1 MIVTQNYYKGK
12 EYMLQIKNISKS
24 YTTGDFT
31 QKALDGVS
39 VNFRRSEFVAILGP
53 SGSGKTTFLN
63 VIGGLDKYDAG
74 DLVINGK
81 HTKDFS
87 DSDWD
92 SYRNNSIGFIFQ
104 SYNLITHL
112 NIIDNVEMGMT
123 LSGVSDAEKRQKAL
137 DALERVGLKDHVHKK
152 PNQLSGGQMQRVAIA
167 RALAND
173 PDIIL
178 ADEPTGAL
186 DKKTSRQIM
195 DLIKEIADDKL
206 VIMVTHNPQ
215 LAEEYADRI
224 VSFEDGQVSGDTNPY
239 DDVEPDSSYD
249 LKKTSMSYKTALKLS
264 GRNISTKK
272 GRTFLTAL
280 ASSIGIIGIA
290 LILSLS
296 DGFQIQIDKYQS
308 NALNEFPVFI
318 AQAATVM
325 DEETIE
331 QNQEQMKNMISGE
344 REFADTDYV
353 VLEDVSMETT
363 LHTNLFTDEFMQYL
377 KDIDP
382 DICSSIGY
390 TRSVSMNALKKDSN
404 GKAGWYT
411 FASGISGFV
420 DSMSG
425 GMMSISISSVGL
437 SSYPET
443 VGESSTSYLE
453 NYYDVIEGK
462 MPENIHEVVLIVES
476 DNSVSRD
483 IMAGLGFDVSG
494 DTVDFSDI
502 IGTEY
507 KLVGNDAF
515 YTKSEYGIYIQNTDY
530 NTMYDNE
537 DNITI
542 TICGVLRLK
551 ADQQI
556 GLLGTGIA
564 YSDELV
570 QKVIDLNIDSQM
582 MQDILTSEIDV
593 TPTSPMS
600 PVDDATRNSLVLQY
614 GGSSEPYAIFL
625 YPQNFD
631 EKEKVLEYLDA
642 YNATADDEHQIIY
655 TDMSETITELTGSI
669 MNAVTI
675 VLVAFASISLVVSLI
690 MIAIITYISVLERTK
705 EIGVLRALGARKK
718 DITRVF
724 NAETL
729 IIGVASGALAIGI
742 SYLLTIPI
750 NAVIY
755 KITELPNVA
764 VLNPLYALALV
775 IVSVVLT
782 VIGGAIP
789 ARMAAK
795 KDPVAALRS
804 E

>member
-1 MIVTQNYYKGK
+1 
-12 EYMLQIKNISKS
+12 MLQIKGISKS
-24 YTTGDFT
+24 YTTGEFT
-31 QKALDGVS
+31 QKALDEVS
-39 VNFRRSEFVAILGP
+39 VNFRKSEFVAVLGP

-63 VIGGLDKYDAG
+63 VIGGLDKYDSG
-74 DLVINGK
+74 DLVINGRS
-81 HTKDFS
+81 TKDFS

-112 NIIDNVEMGMT
+112 SIMDNVEMGMT
-123 LSGVSDAEKRQKAL
+123 LSGVSDAEKKRKAL

-224 VSFEDGQVSGDTNPY
+224 VNFEDGHVVGDTNPY
-239 DDVEPDSSYD
+239 EEAETDEGYS
-249 LKKTSMSYKTALKLS
+249 LKKTAMKYKTAIKLS
-264 GRNISTKK
+264 ARNISTKK

-296 DGFQIQIDKYQS
+296 DGLQIQIDKYQS
-308 NALNEFPVFI
+308 DALNEFPLFI
-318 AQAATVM
+318 SQQVTLM
-325 DEETIE
+325 DEEAIKE
-331 QNQEQMKNMISGE
+331 SQAQMESFVTGE
-344 REFADTDYV
+344 RELADTDYV
-353 VLEDVSMETT
+353 ILDEVKKDSTVYI
-363 LHTNLFTDEFMQYL
+363 NQFTDEYMTYL
-377 KDIDP
+377 ENIDP
-382 DICSSIGY
+382 AICSSIGY
-390 TRSVSMNALKKDSN
+390 TRSVAMNVIRKNADGNVTWHTLS
-404 GKAGWYT
+404 
-411 FASGISGFV
+411 SGIGAMM
-420 DSMSG
+420 DSMTASG
-425 GMMSISISSVGL
+425 GMAGFNMTGIGL

-443 VGESSTSYLE
+443 LDKNAVSYLE
-453 NYYDVIEGK
+453 YYYDVLEGAL
-462 MPENIHEVVLIVES
+462 PANPHEVVLVVDS
-476 DNSVSRD
+476 DNTVTRD
-483 IMAGLGFDVSG
+483 IMVALGFDQNAETIS
-494 DTVDFSDI
+494 FKDI

-507 KLVGNDAF
+507 QLVGNDVF

-530 NTMYDNE
+530 NAMYDNE
-537 DNITI
+537 KNITI
-542 TICGVLRLK
+542 KISGVIRLK
-551 ADQQI
+551 ADQSI

-564 YSDELV
+564 YSDDLV
-570 QKVIDLNIDSQM
+570 QEVIDMNMASQM
-582 MQDILTSEIDV
+582 VNDIKTSDIDV
-593 TPTSPMS
+593 TPTNPMS
-600 PVDDATRNSLVLQY
+600 PVDESGKTGLLLKY
-614 GGSSEPYAIFL
+614 GGSSQPFAIFL
-625 YPQNFD
+625 YPSNFE
-631 EKEKVLEYLDA
+631 EKELVIEYLDA
-642 YNATADDEHQIIY
+642 YNEKAAEGEKVYY
-655 TDMSETITELTGSI
+655 TDASATITEMTNGI
-669 MNAVTI
+669 MKAVTL
-675 VLVAFASISLVVSLI
+675 VLVAFAAISLVVSLI

-729 IIGVASGALAIGI
+729 IIGITSGALAIGI
-742 SYLLTIPI
+742 AYLLTIPI
-750 NAVIY
+750 NMIIY
-755 KITELPNVA
+755 NLTELKNVA
-764 VLNPLYALALV
+764 VLNPLYALGLV
-775 IVSVVLT
+775 VISVVLT
-782 VIGGAIP
+782 VIGGMIP
-789 ARMAAK
+789 AKMAAK

>member
-1 MIVTQNYYKGK
+1 
-12 EYMLQIKNISKS
+12 MLQIKNISKS

-39 VNFRRSEFVAILGP
+39 VNFRRNEFVAILGQ

-63 VIGGLDKYDAG
+63 VIGGLDKYDDG

-81 HTKDFS
+81 TTKDFS

-112 NIIDNVEMGMT
+112 SIMDNVEMGMT
-123 LSGVSDAEKRQKAL
+123 LSGVSDEEKKQKAL
-137 DALERVGLKDHVHKK
+137 DALERVGLKDHIHKK

-186 DKKTSRQIM
+186 DKTTSRQIM

-224 VSFEDGQVSGDTNPY
+224 VSFEDGHVIDDTNPY
-239 DDVEPDSSYD
+239 NDIETDSLYE

-280 ASSIGIIGIA
+280 ASSIGLIGIA

-318 AQAATVM
+318 AQTATIM
-325 DEETIE
+325 DEETVE
-331 QNQEQMKNMISGE
+331 KSKEQMKDLMSGE
-344 REFADTDYV
+344 RDFADTDYV
-353 VLEDVSMETT
+353 VLEDVNTETVM
-363 LHTNLFTDEFMQYL
+363 HTNLFTDEFMQYL
-377 KDIDP
+377 KNIDP
-382 DICSSIGY
+382 NICGSIGY
-390 TRSVSMNALKKDSN
+390 TRSVSMNALKKDGN
-404 GKAGWYT
+404 GNVNWHT
-411 FASGISGFV
+411 FASGISGFI
-420 DSMSG
+420 DSMSSSMG
-425 GMMSISISSVGL
+425 AISVSSVGL

-443 VGESSTSYLE
+443 LGENATPYLE
-453 NYYDVIEGK
+453 TYYDVIEGK
-462 MPENIHEVVLIVES
+462 MPENIYEVVLIVES
-476 DNSVSRD
+476 DNSVNRD
-483 IMAGLGFDVSG
+483 TMAGLGFDVSG
-494 DTVDFSDI
+494 DKVDFSDI

-507 KLVGNDAF
+507 KLVGNDVF

-530 NTMYDNE
+530 NAMYENE
-537 DNITI
+537 NNITI
-542 TICGVLRLK
+542 TISGVLRLK
-551 ADQQI
+551 ANQQI

-564 YSDELV
+564 YSDDLV
-570 QKVIDLNIDSQM
+570 QKVIDLNTDSQLIK
-582 MQDILTSEIDV
+582 DILVSEIDV

-614 GGSSEPYAIFL
+614 GGSSEPFAIFL

-631 EKEKVLEYLDA
+631 EKASLLAYLDE
-642 YNATADDEHQIIY
+642 YNKTADEKHQIIY

-729 IIGVASGALAIGI
+729 IIGVVSGALAIGI

-755 KITELPNVA
+755 NITELPNVA
-764 VLNPLYALALV
+764 VLNPLYAFGLV
-775 IVSVVLT
+775 VISVILT
-782 VIGGAIP
+782 VIGGSIP
-789 ARMAAK
+789 AKMAAN

>member
-1 MIVTQNYYKGK
+1 
-12 EYMLQIKNISKS
+12 MLQIKNISKS

-31 QKALDGVS
+31 QKALDEVS
-39 VNFRRSEFVAILGP
+39 VNFRRNEFVAILGP

-63 VIGGLDKYDAG
+63 VIGGLDKYDSG

-81 HTKDFS
+81 STKDFS

-112 NIIDNVEMGMT
+112 SIMDNVEMGMT
-123 LSGVSDAEKRQKAL
+123 LSGVSDEEKRQKAL
-137 DALERVGLKDHVHKK
+137 NALEKVGLKDHINKK

-224 VSFEDGQVSGDTNPY
+224 VNFDDGHVVGDSNPY
-239 DDVEPDSSYD
+239 SDVDTDSNYS
-249 LKKTSMSYKTALKLS
+249 LKKTSMKFRTALKLS
-264 GRNISTKK
+264 ARNISTKK

-318 AQAATVM
+318 AQQVTVI
-325 DEETIE
+325 DEEAAMK
-331 QNQEQMKNMISGE
+331 QHEQMQSMITGE

-353 VLEDVSMETT
+353 VLSDASAEST
-363 LHTNLFTDEFMQYL
+363 LYINQFTDEFMEYL
-377 KDIDP
+377 DNVDP
-382 DICSSIGY
+382 DICNSIGY
-390 TRSVSMNALKKDSN
+390 TRSVAMNALKKNDDGTVTLN
-404 GKAGWYT
+404 A
-411 FASGISGFV
+411 FASGISGLI
-420 DSMSG
+420 DSMANSG
-425 GMMSISISSVGL
+425 GMSGFSMSSIGL

-443 VGESSTSYLE
+443 VDDSSTSYLE
-453 NYYDVIEGK
+453 TYYDVIQGSF
-462 MPENIHEVVLIVES
+462 PTNTHEVVVIVES
-476 DNSVSRD
+476 DNSVSRTV
-483 IMAGLGFDVSG
+483 MEALGFDVSG
-494 DTVDFSDI
+494 DTVSFDDI

-515 YTKSEYGIYIQNTDY
+515 YSKTDYGVYMQNTDLE
-530 NTMYDNE
+530 TMYNDE
-537 DNITI
+537 SNIAI
-542 TICGVLRLK
+542 KICGIVRLK
-551 ADQQI
+551 ADQTI
-556 GLLGTGIA
+556 GLLGTGIG
-564 YSDELV
+564 YSDDLV
-570 QKVIDLNIDSQM
+570 QELIDLNSGSAMIK
-582 MQDILTSEIDV
+582 DIMASDIDV
-593 TPTSPMS
+593 TPTNPLSA
-600 PVDDATRNSLVLQY
+600 VDENGKKALLLQY

-631 EKEKVLEYLDA
+631 EKEKLIAYLDE
-642 YNATADDEHQIIY
+642 YNATADEGYEIIY

-669 MNAVTI
+669 MSAVTI

-729 IIGVASGALAIGI
+729 IIGIVSGALAIGI

-750 NAVIY
+750 NMVIY
-755 KITELPNVA
+755 KLTELENVA
-764 VLNPLYALALV
+764 VLNPLYAAGLV
-775 IVSVVLT
+775 AISVVLT

-789 ARMAAK
+789 AKWAAK
-795 KDPVAALRS
+795 KDPVAALRT

>member
-1 MIVTQNYYKGK
+1 
-12 EYMLQIKNISKS
+12 MLQIKNISKS

-39 VNFRRSEFVAILGP
+39 VNFRRNEFVAILGH

-63 VIGGLDKYDAG
+63 VIGGLDKYDDG

-112 NIIDNVEMGMT
+112 SIMDNVEMGMT
-123 LSGVSDAEKRQKAL
+123 LSGVSDAEKKQKAL
-137 DALERVGLKDHVHKK
+137 EALERVGLKDHVHKK

-186 DKKTSRQIM
+186 DKTTSRQIM
-195 DLIKEIADDKL
+195 DLIKEIAADKL

-224 VSFEDGQVSGDTNPY
+224 VSFEDGHVIGDTNPY
-239 DDVEPDSSYD
+239 EDAEPDSSYN
-249 LKKTSMSYKTALKLS
+249 LKKTSMSFATALKLS

-280 ASSIGIIGIA
+280 ASSIGLIGIA

-308 NALNEFPVFI
+308 NALSEFPVFI
-318 AQAATVM
+318 AQAVTVM
-325 DEETIE
+325 DEEAMK
-331 QNQEQMKNMISGE
+331 QSQEQMKDMLSGE
-344 REFADTDYV
+344 RDFADTDYV
-353 VLEDVSMETT
+353 VLKDINTETT
-363 LHTNLFTDEFMQYL
+363 FHTNLFTDDFMKYL
-377 KDIDP
+377 NDIDP
-382 DICSSIGY
+382 AICSSIGY
-390 TRSVSMNALKKDSN
+390 TRAASMNALKKNADGN
-404 GKAGWYT
+404 VGWYT
-411 FASGISGFV
+411 FASGISGFI
-420 DSMSG
+420 DSMSS
-425 GMMSISISSVGL
+425 GMGTISVSSVGL

-443 VGESSTSYLE
+443 VGENSTPYLE
-453 NYYDVIEGK
+453 MYYDVIEGR

-494 DTVDFSDI
+494 DSVDFSEV

-530 NTMYDNE
+530 NAVYENE
-537 DNITI
+537 NNITI
-542 TICGVLRLK
+542 KICGVLRLK
-551 ADQQI
+551 AEQQI

-564 YSDELV
+564 YSDDLV
-570 QKVIDLNIDSQM
+570 QEVINLNKDSQM
-582 MQDILTSEIDV
+582 MKDILTSEIDV

-625 YPQNFD
+625 YPENFE
-631 EKEKVLEYLDA
+631 EKEALLGYLDA
-642 YNATADDEHQIIY
+642 YNEKADEEHQIIY
-655 TDMSETITELTGSI
+655 TDMSATITQLTGSI

-675 VLVAFASISLVVSLI
+675 VLVAFAAISLVVSLI

-729 IIGVASGALAIGI
+729 IIGVVSGALAIAI

-755 KITELPNVA
+755 NITELPNVA
-764 VLNPLYALALV
+764 VLNPLYAFGLV
-775 IVSVVLT
+775 VVSVVLT
-782 VIGGAIP
+782 IIGGAIP